1 MRMLLNIQIPNEP
14 FSTLVREGQIGD
26 LMRKILEDMKPEAIY
41 FTEQQGKRGAVAV
54 VEVAD
59 ASAIPALA
67 EPWFLTLDADC
78 ELRIAM
84 LPEDLMKAGLD
95 ALGDKWK

>member
-14 FSTLVREGQIGD
+14 FSTLVREGRIGD
-26 LMRKILEDMKPEAIY
+26 LMRKILEDTKPEAIY

>member
-14 FSTLVREGQIGD
+14 FNTLVREGKIGD
-26 LMRKILEDMKPEAIY
+26 LMTKILDDAKPESVY
-41 FTEQQGKRGAVAV
+41 FTEQQGKRGAVMV
-54 VEVAD
+54 VHIDD

-67 EPWFLTLDADC
+67 EPWFLKLNADC

-95 ALGDKWK
+95 ELGEKWK

>member
-14 FSTLVREGQIGD
+14 FSTLVREGRIGD

-95 ALGDKWK
+95 ELGDKWK

>member
-14 FSTLVREGQIGD
+14 FSTLVREGRIGD

-54 VEVAD
+54 VEVTD

>member
-14 FSTLVREGQIGD
+14 FSTLVREGRIGD
-26 LMRKILEDMKPEAIY
+26 LMRKILDDMKPEAIY

>member
-14 FSTLVREGQIGD
+14 FSTLVREGRIGD